1 MGGTIGTIKY
11 LRPHF
16 QPDVRRGTFSKST
29 PIYGGGTF
37 FDAFSIR
44 PHFQRY
50 YLKFDPIFSGTIFQV
65 RPPFQRYYFSIST
78 PFSGPQND
86 QNGARCSTFDPIF
99 DQMFDHFGTRF
110 SFFKSTPLFGGTFF
124 RVFSNRPPFMGVVLF
139 STLFRFDPI
148 SKGTI

>member
-1 MGGTIGTIKY
+1 MVTSVFDETGAKMVGATRRIFYHPWYWMGGTIGTIKY

-29 PIYGGGTF
+29 PIYGGGTLF
-37 FDAFSIR
+37 GAFSIR

-50 YLKFDPIFSGTIFQV
+50 YLKIDPIFSGTIFQI

-86 QNGARCSTFDPIF
+86 QNDPRTTLQEGRLWKIN
-99 DQMFDHFGTRF
+99 TR
-110 SFFKSTPLFGGTFF
+110 GDG
-124 RVFSNRPPFMGVVLF
+124 RVANRPFGRQFAVNC
-139 STLFRFDPI
+139 
-148 SKGTI
+148 